1 MSKQKMTAAELRR
14 ALTVVS
20 GNTPVV
26 VDTDDFMD
34 MDVVEVDFVDG
45 SLVLTAAPPEEE
57 DDDYGYEDVADDDHE
72 EEEEDDCVGCHCGNQ
87 PCSYT
92 GFEEPTGFAAPA
104 TGFAPHT
111 GAGQSFESWWRE
123 TIRLLWVTRR

>member
-26 VDTDDFMD
+26 VDTDDVVFND
-34 MDVVEVDFVDG
+34 MDVVDVEYVDG
-45 SLVLTAAPPEEE
+45 TFVISAAPAEEE
-57 DDDYGYEDVADDDHE
+57 VMDDFEDEPVDDHDD
-72 EEEEDDCVGCHCGNQ
+72 EDDCVGCHCADQ

-104 TGFAPHT
+104 TGFAPRS
-111 GAGQSFESWWRE
+111 ASVERWWD
-123 TIRLLWVTRR
+123 TIIGLFMTQVRR

>member
-1 MSKQKMTAAELRR
+1 MTVAELRR
-14 ALTVVS
+14 VLRVVPE
-20 GNTPVV
+20 NIPVV

-72 EEEEDDCVGCHCGNQ
+72 EEEDDCVGCHCGNQ

-92 GFEEPTGFAAPA
+92 GFEEPTGFATPA
-104 TGFAPHT
+104 TGFAQRSTP
-111 GAGQSFESWWRE
+111 FERWWG
-123 TIRLLWVTRR
+123 TIGLFMTQVRR